1 MTARQFLQTATA
13 ARNSV
18 RELLQIIFAAEL
30 VSQSRCLWI
39 VSPWLRDV
47 PVLDNTTGAF
57 LSVCPELPRSEVRL
71 SMVLRELVGRGTQLV
86 VATRPEPGNRQ
97 LVEALGDMH
106 YSGPTDLILF
116 QERNDLHAKGIVG
129 DRYCLTGS
137 MNLTYNGVDRLTEM
151 LMFQT
156 DLARVEEVRIA
167 FRSEY
172 GGRA

>member
-1 MTARQFLQTATA
+1 
-13 ARNSV
+13 V
-18 RELLQIIFAAEL
+18 I
-30 VSQSRCLWI
+30 
-39 VSPWLRDV
+39 
-47 PVLDNTTGAF
+47 
-57 LSVCPELPRSEVRL
+57 
-71 SMVLRELVGRGTQLV
+71 
-86 VATRPEPGNRQ
+86 ATRPEPGNRQ

-106 YSGPTDLILF
+106 YGGPMDIFLF